1 MNGGNWDEFRV
12 LTELI
17 ITVKQLSATCS
28 QFPIYIPSTVSIIK
42 RRALVLKRKEKQKQK
57 KNPKKMCYTDNKSIS
72 RDCQPSC
79 DPLFAL
85 FELSQKL

>member
-1 MNGGNWDEFRV
+1 MAATGSVQR
-12 LTELI
+12 TELI

-42 RRALVLKRKEKQKQK
+42 RRALVLKRKEK
-57 KNPKKMCYTDNKSIS
+57 NPKKMCCTDNKSIS

>member
-1 MNGGNWDEFRV
+1 MAATGMSSEYWP
-12 LTELI
+12 ELI

-57 KNPKKMCYTDNKSIS
+57 KKP
-72 RDCQPSC
+72 
-79 DPLFAL
+79 
-85 FELSQKL
+85 